1 MGHLV
6 SNLSEGDIPPRGHV
20 AMSGDRISNCHDG
33 GWGRGCVCVT
43 GILSVVR
50 SEAAQHLYNAQNS
63 ILSHQ
68 MIWPNVN
75 SAEVEKPW
83 DNVF

>member
-1 MGHLV
+1 
-6 SNLSEGDIPPRGHV
+6 
-20 AMSGDRISNCHDG
+20 MSGDRISNCHDG

-83 DNVF
+83 DNVFLSAIQMLANLGNIISSK